1 MAANPKPSSESF
13 SDLQHEHRAYRLRAD
28 HVEEIEAVARAY
40 EEADAGLK
48 SVAMGDRDSWAGV
61 AKTDALAMHALSDAE
76 ERARIEDIGRQMDAG
91 LLPHE
96 MRFDRKDDEDLG
108 PMHLFAAE
116 RWCGSKL
123 EVDRHADLPRSVDR
137 KRAHERRQRCRRAL
151 RALHQVPNGDVHIG
165 TLHTVYGWKDPFAL
179 GLPEDVLGRWNDDAT
194 HPLAGLARYTDA
206 VELVRRALVEAE
218 GDRSFASSGMASA
231 SAWRFGLTSH
241 QQVYLMAI
249 RMGERRDHADRIITS
264 TDAIRHALRTSR
276 PRHAD
281 ESEPDYRA
289 RHLRAQA
296 ARAAFV
302 TDVKLEASNMLRDAS
317 LAYHEAWLR
326 S

>member
-13 SDLQHEHRAYRLRAD
+13 SDLQHEHRAYRLRPD
-28 HVEEIEAVARAY
+28 HVEELQAVARAY
-40 EEADAGLK
+40 EETDAGLK

-61 AKTDALAMHALSDAE
+61 AKADALAMHALSDAE

-96 MRFDRKDDEDLG
+96 MRFDLNEDDDVG

-123 EVDRHADLPRSVDR
+123 EVDRHADLPRLVDR

-151 RALHQVPNGDVHIG
+151 RALHAVPNGDVHIG

-179 GLPEDVLGRWNDDAT
+179 ALPEDVLGRWNDDAT

-206 VELVRRALVEAE
+206 VERVRVELVNEE
-218 GDRSFASSGMASA
+218 GDRAFERAGLAGQASRLRWFTATQKV
-231 SAWRFGLTSH
+231 F
-241 QQVYLMAI
+241 LMAAWI
-249 RMGERRDHADRIITS
+249 GERRAYADRVITS
-264 TDAIRHALRTSR
+264 TDAVRHALRVTR
-276 PRHAD
+276 ARHAD
-281 ESEPDYRA
+281 ESEPDFRA